1 MPELFTNAKNAA
13 GCIFGIIFGEKYT
26 LFARKWLYFC
36 TVKMCDGVSP
46 MTGKCLMQ
54 DVARC
59 SALSEQGLQDAV
71 TAYLTPAMTG
81 SRALETMLAPP

>member
-46 MTGKCLMQ
+46 MTGKHLMQ
-54 DVARC
+54 AVARC
-59 SALSEQGLQDAV
+59 GAPSAAGL
-71 TAYLTPAMTG
+71 TG
-81 SRALETMLAPP
+81 CRHSILNAGYDGQ